1 MKIDLNKAV
10 TNVREN
16 VREKVGT
23 VREKVSSVSSSV
35 KTTVKDTVTDMREKF
50 DSVKDTVKEKI
61 AAERTYSG
69 MDRIP
74 DGRAGTD
81 TVAGCLVL
89 EGGAFRG
96 LYTQGVLDYWML
108 HDLNIS
114 DAVGVSAGA
123 LSAVAYISGQIGR
136 AARVNIGY
144 RHDHNY
150 IGVGAIRKAHSPINL
165 DFIIHDY
172 DQIEPLDLERFN
184 DPSRR
189 LVAVAT
195 DCDTGEPVYFEK
207 GKCSDI
213 FMAMKATAS
222 MPFLSPMVEIDGHKY
237 LDGGCSC
244 NVPYQWAIDQGYEKI
259 VVIKT
264 HDGTYRNI
272 DPKEKTTARR
282 VYRRHQAFASVL
294 DRRDIRY
301 NGEYDELDRLAAEG
315 RIFIIQPSEVVTVG
329 RVEGNLEKLG
339 ELYWLGHKDAEASFD
354 ALREYLKK

>member
-1 MKIDLNKAV
+1 MSASEARMKIDLNKAV

-35 KTTVKDTVTDMREKF
+35 KT
-50 DSVKDTVKEKI
+50 TVKEKI

-114 DAVGVSAGA
+114 DAIGVSAGA

-244 NVPYQWAIDQGYEKI
+244 NVPYRWAIDQGYEKI

-272 DPKEKTTARR
+272 EPKEKTTARR

-294 DRRDIRY
+294 DKRDIRY